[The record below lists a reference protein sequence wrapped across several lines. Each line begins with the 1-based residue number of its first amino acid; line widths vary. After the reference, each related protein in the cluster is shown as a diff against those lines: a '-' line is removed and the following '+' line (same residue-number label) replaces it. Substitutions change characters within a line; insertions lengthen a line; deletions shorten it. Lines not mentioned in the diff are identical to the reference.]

1 VTQVPRGG
9 DPPYPAVVPGRDDPP
24 YPPVSRPGG
33 PMAKSAIIPGPPNA
47 TVLADYT
54 TLGLGGPAKVFVS
67 ADTEQALID
76 AIRDAD
82 ASGEPVLLIGGG
94 SNLVI
99 SDEGFPGKVVHVN
112 TRGFTRVDADVG
124 GGAVS
129 VTVAA
134 GEDWDGVVA
143 ATVAEGLAGLE
154 PLSGIPGRAGATP
167 IQNVGAYGREVAEV
181 ITQVRVYDR
190 QEDQIRHIPN
200 ECCGFS
206 YRTSLF
212 KSGRPESLVSPAG
225 SLPQAAGQPRY
236 VVLDV
241 TFRLARQSLSTP
253 VGYAELSA
261 ELGVGLGEQACVGEV
276 RAAVLKIRARKGMVL
291 NPGDQDT
298 RSAGSFFTNPVITAE
313 DLVAIEAAAAARG
326 VGPVPRYPAGEG
338 LVKVPA
344 AWLIEHAG
352 FAKGYGAPG
361 PARISSKHTLALVN
375 AGEAT
380 TADLLALARE
390 IVSGVRAAYG
400 VTLTPEPILIGVTL

>member
-1 VTQVPRGG
+1 
-9 DPPYPAVVPGRDDPP
+9 
-24 YPPVSRPGG
+24 
-33 PMAKSAIIPGPPNA
+33 M
-47 TVLADYT
+47 LADYT

-67 ADTEQALID
+67 ADTEQALIN
-76 AIRDAD
+76 AVRGAD
-82 ASGEPVLLIGGG
+82 QADEPVLLIGGG

-99 SDEGFPGKVVHVN
+99 SDEGFPGTVIHVN
-112 TRGFTRVDADVG
+112 TRGLTFVDAGD
-124 GGAVS
+124 GAID

-134 GEDWDGVVA
+134 GADWDEVVA

-181 ITQVRVYDR
+181 ITEVRVHDR
-190 QEDQIRHIPN
+190 QEDQIRIIPN
-200 ECCGFS
+200 ESCRFC

-212 KSGRPESLVSPAG
+212 KSGRPETLIPLPG
-225 SLPQAAGQPRY
+225 SGQSRVAGQPRY

-241 TFRLARQSLSTP
+241 TFRLARQSLSAP
-253 VGYAELSA
+253 VKYAELAS
-261 ELGVGLGEQACVGEV
+261 ELGVEMGEQAVVGEV
-276 RAAVLKIRARKGMVL
+276 RAAVIKIRSRKGMVL
-291 NPGDQDT
+291 NPGDPDT
-298 RSAGSFFTNPVITAE
+298 RSAGSFFTNPVITAGE
-313 DLVAIEAAAAARG
+313 FAHVEAIAAARG

-344 AWLIEHAG
+344 AWLIERSG

-361 PARISSKHTLALVN
+361 PARVSSKHTLALVN

-390 IVSGVRAAYG
+390 IVSGVQGAYG
-400 VTLTPEPILIGVTL
+400 VTLSPEPILIGVTL